1 MAATIPTALKAADIT
16 RFAHRAAQLEQ
27 PKPIVAYWCEYW
39 IVNQILSKGL
49 HNADQECLFK
59 SQHADEPEVTD
70 DMVGKAYIEQFGLE
84 TFERA
89 DNAVKA
95 NKATRQTADT
105 YQAAATFLDLLQ
117 IFGALDPEIAAKVK
131 YAKYHALRI
140 AKALKAGQDPNLSNP
155 SQETH
160 AEEQLP
166 ALDPD
171 DADVKALEGASAK
184 PRQPSVVEIPDEAD
198 RLQKTLSQKSVLDE
212 SLHPSR
218 ETSIPPTK
226 RKTERQPSVVEV
238 PDEADRLQHNLAKQ
252 SSLDESLHPSRQ
264 PSLPDTP
271 NNGVSPIAAQDAA
284 AFYTHQQ
291 NPVDVSPLDSPERK
305 PSVGGNYFPVV
316 PSDVAPDLPSTP
328 TAAAGGPNLPSAPS
342 DLVGRGP
349 SHPPAPSSIDTTSA
363 RASLASLNKAGH
375 ASPPPPA
382 HRHGNFLPPV
392 APGQQP
398 QIPQNLQPQ
407 QPPPQMP
414 VNPPQLRQHH
424 GPVPP
429 IPQGKQVIS
438 PSPIHPPVSTQQLQS
453 EDVVV
458 DEESI
463 MKAQKHAR
471 WAISALNF
479 EDVPTAIRE
488 LRGALNSLG
497 AD

>member
-1 MAATIPTALKAADIT
+1 
-16 RFAHRAAQLEQ
+16 
-27 PKPIVAYWCEYW
+27 
-39 IVNQILSKGL
+39 
-49 HNADQECLFK
+49 
-59 SQHADEPEVTD
+59 
-70 DMVGKAYIEQFGLE
+70 MVGKAYIEQFGLE

-95 NKATRQTADT
+95 DKATRQTADT

-140 AKALKAGQDPNLSNP
+140 AKALKAGEDPNLSNP
-155 SQETH
+155 RQETPT
-160 AEEQLP
+160 EEQLP
-166 ALDPD
+166 ALDPN
-171 DADVKALEGASAK
+171 DAEVRALEGVSTR

-218 ETSIPPTK
+218 DTSIPPDQ

-264 PSLPDTP
+264 PSLPQTP

-284 AFYTHQQ
+284 AFYTNQQ
-291 NPVDVSPLDSPERK
+291 DPVDVSPLDSPERK
-305 PSVGGNYFPVV
+305 PSVGGNYFPMV
-316 PSDVAPDLPSTP
+316 PSDAAASDLPSAP
-328 TAAAGGPNLPSAPS
+328 TAAAGGPDLPSAPT
-342 DLVGRGP
+342 DIAGRAP
-349 SHPPAPSSIDTTSA
+349 SHPPAPPSIDTISA

-382 HRHGNFLPPV
+382 HRHGNFLPPA

-398 QIPQNLQPQ
+398 QIPSNFQPQ
-407 QPPPQMP
+407 QPPPQLP

-429 IPQGKQVIS
+429 IPQGRQVVS
-438 PSPIHPPVSTQQLQS
+438 PSPIHPPIHPPVAAQS
-453 EDVVV
+453 SQSDEVVV
-458 DEESI
+458 DEDAI

-488 LRGALNSLG
+488 LRGALASLG
-497 AD
+497 AA